1 MKTYYFKV
9 RDKFILSVQQG
20 IKKHEYRLA
29 TLERLKIKVGDTL
42 ILVSNQDKKKY
53 IRTTVKKIKVYRGWK
68 EALEENWKQDFK
80 AVFSSLEEAL
90 KECYKFYPKNEVDAY
105 GIVSFEIAPLTIN
118 YCKANVLLDTNIIIR
133 RESSNNVSFEISK
146 LFNWFD
152 KKSVKKYIHQISKQ
166 ELSTYGDEK
175 AKEAILT
182 KLDSYE
188 ILPNFSRETD
198 EYFNSVVSQYA
209 QDKNSLN
216 DNDLLREVYNGN
228 IDILL
233 TDDTVMLKKAQELY
247 IRDLVITSAELLSYF
262 ETQYPQNL
270 EYKML
275 AVKLKCFEDVDLND
289 AFFDTLRED
298 YGGKDFDDW
307 FKRKGK
313 EKAYVFED
321 QDGLKGFLYVKTEMP
336 DEPDYLKVS
345 PLLSP
350 KKRLK
355 IGTFKINNSGFKLGE
370 RFLKIIFD
378 NARVRKVD
386 EIYVTLFEDKREEVR
401 FLKKYLEPWG
411 FRLHGIKDNGEQ
423 VLVKS
428 MTEYEKVNDPKF
440 NFPVIHRNPNY
451 RFLPIS
457 HEYHTDLFP
466 DMILKNEDMHLYE
479 DNVTHRYAIEKIYLT
494 GASVKG
500 TKPGDILLIYRMGEA
515 SYKNY
520 SSVVSGVAI
529 VQEIVPT
536 KNVNDC
542 IAKCKDRSIFSE
554 EQIRKIY
561 YKFSTIVKLLD
572 YLPFKHKVTLDELR
586 KNGIVGQCSGPRSF
600 DLLTK
605 ENFETIYKLG
615 MEE

>member
-1 MKTYYFKV
+1 MKTYYLKI
-9 RDKFILSVQQG
+9 RDKFISSVKQG

-29 TLERLKIKVGDTL
+29 SPERLQIKVGDTL
-42 ILVSNQDKKKY
+42 VLISNQDKNNY
-53 IRTTVKKIKVYRGWK
+53 IRTTVKNIKLYSGWE
-68 EALEENWKQDFK
+68 EALQDNWQQDFK
-80 AVFSSLEEAL
+80 SVFSSLDEAL
-90 KECYKFYPKNEVDAY
+90 KECYKYYPKKEVDAY
-105 GIVSFEIAPLTIN
+105 GIVCFETTPLIID
-118 YCKANVLLDTNIIIR
+118 YCRSTVLLDTNIIIK
-133 RESSNNVSFEISK
+133 RESGNNVSFEVSK

-152 KKSVKKYIHQISKQ
+152 KKLVKKYIHQISLQ
-166 ELSTYGDEK
+166 ELATYGDEK
-175 AKEAILT
+175 AKDVILT
-182 KLDSYE
+182 KMGSYD
-188 ILPNFSRETD
+188 ILPKFSIETD
-198 EYFNSVVSQYA
+198 DYFESVISQYA
-209 QDKNSLN
+209 QDKNGLN
-216 DNDLLREVYNGN
+216 DNNLLREVYNGN
-228 IDILL
+228 VDIIL
-233 TDDTVMLKKAQELY
+233 TDDTLMLKKAQDLYMREL
-247 IRDLVITSAELLSYF
+247 VVTSAELLSLF
-262 ETQYPQNL
+262 ETEYPQNL

-275 AVKLKCFEDVDLND
+275 AVKLKSFEEIDLNNP
-289 AFFDTLRED
+289 FFDTLRED

-321 QDGLKGFLYVKTEMP
+321 KDGLKGFLYLKTEKP
-336 DEPDYLKVS
+336 DEPDYLKVT
-345 PLLSP
+345 PVLSP
-350 KKRLK
+350 KTRLK

-386 EIYVTLFEDKREEVR
+386 EIYVTLFENKREEVR
-401 FLKKYLEPWG
+401 FLKSYLEPWG
-411 FRLHGIKDNGEQ
+411 FRLHGKKDNGEQ

-428 MTEYEKVNDPKF
+428 MTEYEAAENPKF
-440 NFPVIHRNPNY
+440 NFPVVQKNSNY

-479 DNVTHRYAIEKIYLT
+479 DKVTHRYAIEKIYLT

-529 VQEIVPT
+529 VQEIIPT
-536 KNVNDC
+536 KNVDEC

-561 YKFSTIVKLLD
+561 FRYSTIVKLLD
-572 YLPFKHKVTLDELR
+572 YTPFKRKVTLNELR
-586 KNGIVGQCSGPRSF
+586 KNGIIGQYSGPRSF
-600 DLLTK
+600 DLLKK
-605 ENFETIYKLG
+605 EEFEMIYKLG

>member
-1 MKTYYFKV
+1 MKTYYLKI
-9 RDKFILSVQQG
+9 RDKFISSVKQG

-29 TLERLKIKVGDTL
+29 SPERLQIKVGDTL
-42 ILVSNQDKKKY
+42 VLISNQDKNNY
-53 IRTTVKKIKVYRGWK
+53 IRTTVKNIKLYSGWE
-68 EALEENWKQDFK
+68 EALQDNWQQDFK
-80 AVFSSLEEAL
+80 SVFSSLDEAL
-90 KECYKFYPKNEVDAY
+90 KECYKYYPKKEVDAY
-105 GIVSFEIAPLTIN
+105 GIVCFETTPLIID
-118 YCKANVLLDTNIIIR
+118 YCRATVLLDTNIIIK
-133 RESSNNVSFEISK
+133 RESGNNVSFEVSK

-152 KKSVKKYIHQISKQ
+152 KKLVKKYIHQISLQ
-166 ELSTYGDEK
+166 ELATYGDEK
-175 AKEAILT
+175 AKDVILT
-182 KLDSYE
+182 KMGSYD
-188 ILPNFSRETD
+188 ILPKFSIETD
-198 EYFNSVVSQYA
+198 DYFESVISQYA
-209 QDKNSLN
+209 QDKNGLN
-216 DNDLLREVYNGN
+216 DNNLLREVYNGN
-228 IDILL
+228 VDIIL
-233 TDDTVMLKKAQELY
+233 TDDTLMLKKAQDLYMREL
-247 IRDLVITSAELLSYF
+247 VVTSAELLSFF
-262 ETQYPQNL
+262 ETEYPQNL

-275 AVKLKCFEDVDLND
+275 AVKLKSFEEIDLNNS
-289 AFFDTLRED
+289 FFDTLRED

-321 QDGLKGFLYVKTEMP
+321 KDGLKGFLYLKTEKP
-336 DEPDYLKVS
+336 DEPDYLKVT
-345 PLLSP
+345 PVLSP
-350 KKRLK
+350 KTRLK

-386 EIYVTLFEDKREEVR
+386 EIYVTLFENKREEVR
-401 FLKKYLEPWG
+401 FLKSYLEPWG
-411 FRLHGIKDNGEQ
+411 FRLHGKKDNGEQ

-428 MTEYEKVNDPKF
+428 MTEYEAAENPKF
-440 NFPVIHRNPNY
+440 NFPVVQKNSNY

-479 DNVTHRYAIEKIYLT
+479 DKVTHRYAIEKIYLT

-529 VQEIVPT
+529 VQEIIPT
-536 KNVNDC
+536 KNVDEC

-561 YKFSTIVKLLD
+561 FRYSTIVKLLD
-572 YLPFKHKVTLDELR
+572 YTPFKHKVTLNELR
-586 KNGIVGQCSGPRSF
+586 KNGIIGQYSGPRSF
-600 DLLTK
+600 DLLKK
-605 ENFETIYKLG
+605 EEFEIIYKLG